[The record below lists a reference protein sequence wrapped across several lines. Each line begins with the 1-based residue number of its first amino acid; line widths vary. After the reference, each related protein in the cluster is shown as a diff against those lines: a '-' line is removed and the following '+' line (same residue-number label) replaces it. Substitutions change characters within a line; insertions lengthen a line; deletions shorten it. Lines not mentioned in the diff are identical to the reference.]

1 MKTLKESELF
11 HKMVQ
16 LQKID
21 YNIHEDI
28 ESSYDFHHFLHI
40 LLRFKDK
47 IYNKS
52 QKKEINVIRF
62 YDISKEN
69 EFYFMIS
76 FIISVK

>member
-11 HKMVQ
+11 HKMV

-28 ESSYDFHHFLHI
+28 ESSYDFHNFLHI
-40 LLRFKDK
+40 LSRFKEK

-69 EFYFMIS
+69 EFNFMIS